1 MREYLCPMLRY
12 EDIRDNE
19 RRLQSLTS
27 LKRGEFE
34 YLLGHFSPLCERYFR
49 YHTYEGTRRKTLR
62 HKPQAGEKLPTSADK
77 LFFLLVYLKANP
89 LQEFQAALFD
99 VSQGQVSG
107 LVRRLQALLDQAL
120 TKMGLSPCRDPEALK
135 GVLAAHPEDT
145 FNQDATE
152 RPVPRKTDPQ
162 AQKEEYSG
170 KAKDHTAKNGLLS
183 DDGAQ
188 ILYLS
193 PTYEGKKHDKALCD
207 EEGCQFPPGTRLR
220 QDTGYQGYRP
230 EGVTLLQPTKKPRG
244 KELTQEQKQ
253 GNRSVSRD
261 RVIVENALSGVKR
274 LRILKDRIRLKFYQ
288 ARDTLMSIGCALH
301 NLRVKSPFRD
311 YSPRTGAWAL

>member
-1 MREYLCPMLRY
+1 MLRY
-12 EDIRDNE
+12 EDIKNNE

-27 LKRGEFE
+27 LRRGEFE
-34 YLLGHFSPLCERYFR
+34 YLLSFFSPLCARYFR
-49 YHTYEGTRRKTLR
+49 YHTYEGKRRKMPR
-62 HKPQAGEKLPTSADK
+62 HKPQADEKLPTCQDK

-99 VSQGQVSG
+99 VSQGQVSS
-107 LVRRLQALLDQAL
+107 LVKCLQALLDQAL
-120 TKMGLSPCRDPEALK
+120 SKMGLSPCRDSAALK
-135 GVLAAHPEDT
+135 QVLACHPDQT

-183 DDGAQ
+183 DDSAQ

-193 PTYEGKKHDKALCD
+193 PTYEGKKHDKAICD
-207 EEGCQFPPGTRLR
+207 EEDCQFPPELKLR

-230 EGVTLLQPTKKPRG
+230 EGVTIIQPTRKPRG
-244 KELTQEQKQ
+244 KELTDQQKQ
-253 GNRSVSRD
+253 RNRAVSRD

-274 LRILKDRIRLKFYQ
+274 LRILKDRIRLKCCQ
-288 ARDTLMSIGCALH
+288 ARDRLMSIGCALH
-301 NLRVKSPFRD
+301 NLRVKSPCRD